1 MLTHCCV
8 PNIGV
13 FTFMLK
19 EKYKGQDV
27 NRLRAAEEGFSR
39 MINSDLPECE
49 ALLEQNMQNVLSKG
63 KTV

>member
-1 MLTHCCV
+1 
-8 PNIGV
+8 
-13 FTFMLK
+13 MLK